1 MQSWL
6 MRLLF
11 ERGRVVLF
19 RVVAPESSYEPTVL
33 TYDHHILTSYFTRV
47 ARSGT
52 HPFMGL

>member
-19 RVVAPESSYEPTVL
+19 RVVALLTLLVL
-33 TYDHHILTSYFTRV
+33 QDL
-47 ARSGT
+47 ARTHSWDCKDYHRKWWQSG
-52 HPFMGL
+52 